1 MSLLALLV
9 EPRNIITLG
18 QSLNLN
24 RDCMQPKMNI
34 GLLNMVNM
42 YGYLHRPSVP
52 VSVPVVVPPRDP
64 NMSISVLPP
73 RDVLVPVVSLVPVD
87 ASVQIIRLIR
97 QNVNLT
103 RPV

>member
-1 MSLLALLV
+1 MV

-24 RDCMQPKMNI
+24 RDYMQPKMSI

-52 VSVPVVVPPRDP
+52 VVVPVVVPPRDP

-73 RDVLVPVVSLVPVD
+73 RDVVVPVVSPVLVD
-87 ASVQIIRLIR
+87 ASVQIRRLIR